1 MKSFLHY
8 LNIFKKNKNK
18 NIKEIKQRLEKID
31 KKNDQLKEVEQKK
44 RAKTEEWFA
53 HWEKKRRKLWSTT
66 FSKDY
71 DFADEL
77 ETIAK
82 HVEKNTQLD
91 VSLYYS
97 EKDAI
102 SEGLIAFIIG
112 KKCVSLTVHDE
123 KTFKVRTYYADDNED
138 IDKTNFNFKDI
149 NKCKEFMKNQALKI
163 YEEQT

>member
-8 LNIFKKNKNK
+8 LNIFKKIKNK

-31 KKNDQLKEVEQKK
+31 KKNDQLKEVKQKK
-44 RAKTEEWFA
+44 RAKTEEWFD

-102 SEGLIAFIIG
+102 SEGLIAFSIG
-112 KKCVSLTVHDE
+112 KKCIS
-123 KTFKVRTYYADDNED
+123 FKSS
-138 IDKTNFNFKDI
+138 
-149 NKCKEFMKNQALKI
+149 
-163 YEEQT
+163 